1 MHREAERTP
10 EKMSARQSV
19 RVLDAL
25 LEKECLP
32 EVTFLDDTCDSFLH
46 GGMPATPVT
55 AGSLKSWITSLQ
67 PSQLTSS
74 PNSNTTTE
82 IIRPLN
88 KSMDLS
94 QSDVNISKVDNYT
107 CNTKWDGMKK
117 LSEIRSIDSKSDKEN
132 NKGYSPVLSR
142 HAWTTSNDSDDK
154 MKDISESICAPLGWQ
169 DYTYL
174 THTNITLL
182 DVTRDSE
189 LSQVEDLSSTDE
201 TQETPVANMENNQP
215 PSEFSEQ
222 RGTEPDR
229 SYMVPREELSSTS
242 TITGHV
248 THTTI
253 SFSEKSDKSV
263 EKNITQT
270 FLEVTQNISSSSV
283 FENSRPSLEPIG
295 PNMVKIETSAE
306 KTFGTHPAN
315 VTHDLS
321 SSSDMSAKCAAS
333 QLSTSDGKCN
343 TSLKNVTSE
352 LHVEPVLD
360 CNSVEANDKSLTSHD
375 AEVTTKETQPSPKT
389 SGSVNSMS
397 ANGTFT
403 SLQPSQSSS
412 STDLNATAEI
422 TSPQNKTLD
431 LPPSDVNSCK
441 AKSQVTVDATSV
453 INNTIEGSQNQNYS
467 TVNASGP
474 GNMVNATFPR
484 HSLKTSSAGTIL
496 VESGAGTFCLENN
509 TFDAKLLPK
518 QNGTMTLSES
528 GPRDRHQGTF
538 DKPSLNATSS
548 PKANTSNAQCPK
560 LVEQNRTTDTDPI
573 AKMATTSES
582 KLEAYTAV
590 VVNSGADQRRTQDL
604 SQSGLPVMD
613 VFSDSLAHQSM
624 DMARNA
630 NTFNLDD
637 TLDFKVESWITSTPM
652 PTKEEG
658 KILGGVKKLHEDG
671 PIKPDGQ
678 VSSEVPSSLVCD
690 RKTFMKLVAAKSL
703 FPPLK
708 AASQLFKHKTA
719 SALPGRFEAQTYGQ
733 TMTRQRTEALRNTVA
748 AVAAAAV
755 AAAAAAPTQIAGI
768 SSSYKLRATTGSKQP
783 NSGLQRPQLSGIPTG
798 IQRAATGLRPLF
810 MRNNTSFSNTN
821 KLRGPAASS
830 PGTKTSQGKRQPLT
844 RDTSFS
850 SGNTEASKSSCDTAN
865 GIKTLKRPTATKRAL
880 PAFQREGRLAVALY
894 HTVLICGA
902 AVLASTAAEIPP
914 SCAAVSRAKALK
926 LPATSHRTLFAKPK
940 DHGCAN
946 CAVLEQQLKMQ
957 SEVIRRLKEAAD
969 EK

>member
-25 LEKECLP
+25 LEEECLP
-32 EVTFLDDTCDSFLH
+32 EVTLLDDTCDSFLH
-46 GGMPATPVT
+46 GSMPATPVT

-94 QSDVNISKVDNYT
+94 QSDVNISKVENDTCYT
-107 CNTKWDGMKK
+107 KLKWDGMKK

-132 NKGYSPVLSR
+132 NKDYSPVLSR
-142 HAWTTSNDSDDK
+142 HIWTTANDSDDK
-154 MKDISESICAPLGWQ
+154 MKDLSESIRAPLGWL
-169 DYTYL
+169 DSRYFPD
-174 THTNITLL
+174 ITLL
-182 DVTRDSE
+182 DATRDSE
-189 LSQVEDLSSTDE
+189 LSQVDDLSSTDVK
-201 TQETPVANMENNQP
+201 QETPVANLENNQP

-253 SFSEKSDKSV
+253 SFSEKSDQSV
-263 EKNITQT
+263 RGNRTQS
-270 FLEVTQNISSSSV
+270 FLEVTQDISSSRV

-306 KTFGTHPAN
+306 KTFGNAN

-321 SSSDMSAKCAAS
+321 SSSDMSAQCAAS

-352 LHVEPVLD
+352 LHVEPLLD
-360 CNSVEANDKSLTSHD
+360 CNSVEANDKSLTGHD

-389 SGSVNSMS
+389 SGSVNSTS

-467 TVNASGP
+467 AVNASGP

-484 HSLKTSSAGTIL
+484 HSLKTSSSGTIL

-509 TFDAKLLPK
+509 TFDAKLRPK

-528 GPRDRHQGTF
+528 GPRDGHQGTF
-538 DKPSLNATSS
+538 DKPSLNTTSS

-573 AKMATTSES
+573 AKMAATPES

-590 VVNSGADQRRTQDL
+590 VVNFGADRRRTQDL

-624 DMARNA
+624 DMAKNA
-630 NTFNLDD
+630 NTFDLND
-637 TLDFKVESWITSTPM
+637 TLDWKVESLISSTPM
-652 PTKEEG
+652 PTKEG
-658 KILGGVKKLHEDG
+658 GNILGGVKKLHEDG

-678 VSSEVPSSLVCD
+678 VPSEVPSNLVCD
-690 RKTFMKLVAAKSL
+690 RKTFMKVVTAKSL
-703 FPPLK
+703 LPPLK
-708 AASQLFKHKTA
+708 AASQLFKNKTA
-719 SALPGRFEAQTYGQ
+719 SALPRRFEALTYGQ
-733 TMTRQRTEALRNTVA
+733 TMTRQRTEALRN
-748 AVAAAAV
+748 
-755 AAAAAAPTQIAGI
+755 AAAAATAAPAAPADPPQTAGI

-830 PGTKTSQGKRQPLT
+830 PGTKTSQGKKQPLT

-850 SGNTEASKSSCDTAN
+850 SGNTETSKSSCDTAN
-865 GIKTLKRPTATKRAL
+865 GIKNLKRPTTTKRAL
-880 PAFQREGRLAVALY
+880 PAKIQREAPVP
-894 HTVLICGA
+894 
-902 AVLASTAAEIPP
+902 ASTAAEIPP

-926 LPATSHRTLFAKPK
+926 LPATSHKTLFAKPK

-946 CAVLEQQLKMQ
+946 CALLEQQIKMQ
-957 SEVIRRLKEAAD
+957 SEVIRRLKEAAE

>member
-25 LEKECLP
+25 LEEECMP
-32 EVTFLDDTCDSFLH
+32 EVTLLDDTCDSFLH

-88 KSMDLS
+88 KSMDFS
-94 QSDVNISKVDNYT
+94 QSHVNISKVENYT

-142 HAWTTSNDSDDK
+142 HAWTTANDSDDK

-169 DYTYL
+169 ESSYFPD
-174 THTNITLL
+174 ITLL
-182 DVTRDSE
+182 DATRDSE

-201 TQETPVANMENNQP
+201 TQETPVANLENNQP

-229 SYMVPREELSSTS
+229 SYMVPGEELSSTS

-263 EKNITQT
+263 GGNRTQT

-306 KTFGTHPAN
+306 KTIGTHPAN

-321 SSSDMSAKCAAS
+321 SSSDMSAQCAAS

-389 SGSVNSMS
+389 SGSVNGMS

-453 INNTIEGSQNQNYS
+453 INNSIEGSQNQNYS

-484 HSLKTSSAGTIL
+484 HSLRTSSAGTIL

-573 AKMATTSES
+573 AKMATTAES

-590 VVNSGADQRRTQDL
+590 VVNSGADRRRTQDL

-613 VFSDSLAHQSM
+613 VFSDSLVHQSM

-652 PTKEEG
+652 PSKEEG
-658 KILGGVKKLHEDG
+658 KILGGVKKRHEDG

-678 VSSEVPSSLVCD
+678 VPSEVPSNLVCD

-703 FPPLK
+703 LPPLK
-708 AASQLFKHKTA
+708 AASQLFKYKTA

-733 TMTRQRTEALRNTVA
+733 TMTRQRTEALRNTAA

-755 AAAAAAPTQIAGI
+755 AAVAAAAAPPQTAGI

-810 MRNNTSFSNTN
+810 MRNNTSFLNTN

-830 PGTKTSQGKRQPLT
+830 PGTKTSQGKRQSLT

-865 GIKTLKRPTATKRAL
+865 GIKTLKRPTTTKRAL
-880 PAFQREGRLAVALY
+880 PAKIQRE
-894 HTVLICGA
+894 
-902 AVLASTAAEIPP
+902 VLASTAAEIPP
-914 SCAAVSRAKALK
+914 SCAAVSKAKALK

-957 SEVIRRLKEAAD
+957 SEVIRRLKEAAE